1 MKIAG
6 RFAFFKQ
13 NRNGDDDL
21 FEKNMDFFTLP
32 QAEQIRRTKVAVVG
46 AGALGQMAA
55 HQLVRSGFE
64 KLILIDKD
72 ILEYSNFN
80 RQLYAADS
88 TVNQSKVAV
97 LKTKLLD
104 IHSQI
109 DVKTHETF
117 LNESN
122 GKALVSEADIVVDCV
137 DDIETKIYL
146 EKLMTE
152 INVPLVHGA
161 VEGWYGQVTT
171 ILPGDRVLERLYMH
185 RKKQEVTALML
196 TISAVTALQVAEVI
210 KLATGSGELLHHRVM
225 FVDML
230 NSDFSWVSML

>member
-1 MKIAG
+1 MKNAD
-6 RFAFFKQ
+6 RFVFFKKD
-13 NRNGDDDL
+13 RNGDGDL

-32 QAEQIRRTKVAVVG
+32 QAERIRRTKVAVIG

-80 RQLYAADS
+80 RQLYAVNS

-97 LKTKLLD
+97 LKAGLLD
-104 IHSQI
+104 IHPQI
-109 DVKTHETF
+109 DVRTCETF
-117 LNESN
+117 LNECN
-122 GKALVSEADIVVDCV
+122 GKELLSEADIVVDCV
-137 DDIETKIYL
+137 DDIETKVYL
-146 EKLMTE
+146 EKLIAE
-152 INVPLVHGA
+152 LNVPLVHGA

-171 ILPGDRVLERLYMH
+171 IFPGDRVLERLYMH
-185 RKKQEVTALML
+185 RKKQEAAALML
-196 TISAVTALQVAEVI
+196 TVSAVTALQVGEVI

-225 FVDML
+225 FVDMM
-230 NSDFSWVSML
+230 NSDFSWVAM